1 MMKVA
6 QNSGWHS
13 WGWTQT
19 YSTCAAR
26 QPLSQPLSLTAQ
38 MQSTYLHINKRATY
52 LVPSALCQPRRPSGK
67 RTCGLTWLGR
77 IHCISYHFHGF
88 QKPREAGRA
97 GSGTGSRWGFCLTAY
112 LSTLGQVGA

>member
-52 LVPSALCQPRRPSGK
+52 
-67 RTCGLTWLGR
+67 
-77 IHCISYHFHGF
+77 
-88 QKPREAGRA
+88 
-97 GSGTGSRWGFCLTAY
+97 
-112 LSTLGQVGA
+112 